1 MNYAR
6 KKPEFCRRIVSVV
19 PDVFFADFGI
29 RVQESFH
36 ASRLGED
43 VRSVAQLRCLHNNGP
58 FQVENVFVPEQVDAA
73 CAA

>member
-6 KKPEFCRRIVSVV
+6 KKPKFCRGIVSVV
-19 PDVFFADFGI
+19 PDVFFGDLGI
-29 RVQESFH
+29 RGQKSFH

-43 VRSVAQLRCLHNNGP
+43 VRSMAQLRCLHDNGP
-58 FQVENVFVPEQVDAA
+58 LQIENVFVPEQVNAA